1 MLGYNKREIF
11 IKASLAILRMV
22 GMIKALNQILKGRE
36 SVRAK
41 RIRKKRNKENLKR
54 KRKSKKT
61 RILNIKSRKRMKL

>member
-1 MLGYNKREIF
+1 
-11 IKASLAILRMV
+11 MV